1 MTERLAKL
9 FAVASM
15 ALLASLV
22 SFGNLTDYG
31 SNLQFVEHV
40 LRMDTT
46 FPGNANMYRAITS
59 PMLQHLGYDLI
70 ILLETVTALLCW
82 VGVIAMCRAMRQ
94 ENAVFARAKRWAIA
108 GLTLGYLT
116 WQVCFMTIGGEWFG
130 MWQSQQ
136 WNGTESAFRFFM
148 TFLVIL
154 IFVTR
159 AETHPPSLRTT
170 A

>member
-1 MTERLAKL
+1 MKMKIAERLAKL
-9 FAVASM
+9 LVVASM

-40 LRMDTT
+40 MRMDTT

-59 PMLQHLGYDLI
+59 PVLQHLGYDAI
-70 ILLETVTALLCW
+70 IFLETLTALLCW
-82 VGVIAMCRAMRQ
+82 TGVIAMARALRQ
-94 ENAVFARAKRWAIA
+94 ESAAFARAKRWAIA

-116 WQVCFMTIGGEWFG
+116 WQVCFMSIGGEWFG

-136 WNGTESAFRFFM
+136 WNGTESAFRFFI
-148 TFLVIL
+148 TFLLIL

-159 AETHPPSLRTT
+159 SESG
-170 A
+170 